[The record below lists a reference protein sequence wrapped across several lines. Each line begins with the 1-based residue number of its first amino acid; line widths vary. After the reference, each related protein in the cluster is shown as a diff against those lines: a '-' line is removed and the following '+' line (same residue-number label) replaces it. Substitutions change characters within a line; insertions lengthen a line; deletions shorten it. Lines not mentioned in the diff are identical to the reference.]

1 MRAVFIGAGDLT
13 VMTARELLKSG
24 LEVIIIETD
33 KERID
38 ELSAELDAGYIHGDG
53 SKPAILREADPLA
66 TDFLFCLSGSD
77 QYNIIASLVGR
88 SLGCKRIVTRIEDP
102 SYEHICIELGLED
115 VIVPDFT
122 IARYLMDLCAGQNP
136 LEISAMIKGDARV
149 FSFVVKEEDQGPLVD
164 LDLPDGSRLMFF
176 YRHDELMLPEKN
188 QVLRA
193 DDEVVIIAHSKVLP
207 ILKERWNHQ
216 ISSDQTT

>member
-33 KERID
+33 KDRID

-176 YRHDELMLPEKN
+176 YRHDELMLPEDN
-188 QVLRA
+188 QVLREG
-193 DDEVVIIAHSKVLP
+193 DEVVIIAHSKVLP